1 MRQNLTKNV
10 FLSLHQIAGR
20 RFYSQKKNR
29 FSLILSGKKYKNK
42 QKTYPFFVLKTLMV
56 SVTKSNLI
64 PFYVIQDDRI
74 VFLEL
79 ERKLE
84 EISQEPQINPNLE
97 NQVSQKLIMSIPN
110 PNPQKTQVQ
119 KENRGQIQQRE
130 ETEIQKEREK
140 TQTQIEAEIRQRE
153 TEMEETQTQTETERK
168 QTETE
173 MEETEQTQTE
183 IQRGKIETEKEER
196 QTEKLRKEEV
206 TETRRT
212 KAKKLKQKKVL
223 KKKAPTG
230 SPSLTSHPVKTEE
243 RIQVLIKQVPSS
255 RQRLKL
261 EEDRLLLQKIRA
273 LVAQL
278 EEDPRQVQGK
288 KPAVRKNYE
297 GYKLVLFEV
306 SQDYGR
312 FISIFKYDEA
322 HLYGSQE

>member
-1 MRQNLTKNV
+1 M
-10 FLSLHQIAGR
+10 A
-20 RFYSQKKNR
+20 
-29 FSLILSGKKYKNK
+29 
-42 QKTYPFFVLKTLMV
+42 
-56 SVTKSNLI
+56 KSNLI
-64 PFYVIQDDRI
+64 PFHGIQDDRI

-97 NQVSQKLIMSIPN
+97 NQVSQKLITSIPN

-130 ETEIQKEREK
+130 ETEIQKERKKIQTQTEGEIRQRETEMEE

-168 QTETE
+168 MEETEQTQTETE
-173 MEETEQTQTE
+173 GKMEETEQTQTE

-206 TETRRT
+206 TETRRA
-212 KAKKLKQKKVL
+212 KVKKLKQKKVL

-255 RQRLKL
+255 RQMLKL

-288 KPAVRKNYE
+288 KPAVRKNILKGVNLSCLRYH
-297 GYKLVLFEV
+297 KTMVALFLL
-306 SQDYGR
+306 SNMMKP
-312 FISIFKYDEA
+312 IFLGHKNS
-322 HLYGSQE
+322 LFF

>member
-1 MRQNLTKNV
+1 M
-10 FLSLHQIAGR
+10 A
-20 RFYSQKKNR
+20 
-29 FSLILSGKKYKNK
+29 
-42 QKTYPFFVLKTLMV
+42 
-56 SVTKSNLI
+56 KSNLI
-64 PFYVIQDDRI
+64 PFHGIQDDRI

-97 NQVSQKLIMSIPN
+97 NQVSQKIIMSIPN
-110 PNPQKTQVQ
+110 PNPQKPKVQ

-130 ETEIQKEREK
+130 ETEIQKERKKIQTQTEGEIRQRETEMEE

-173 MEETEQTQTE
+173 QTQTE

-196 QTEKLRKEEV
+196 QTEKLRREEV

-255 RQRLKL
+255 RQRLEL
-261 EEDRLLLQKIRA
+261 EEDQLLLQKIRA

-288 KPAVRKNYE
+288 KPAVRKNILMGVNSSCLRYHKTMA
-297 GYKLVLFEV
+297 GLFLLTNMMMPKFLGHKN
-306 SQDYGR
+306 SSFMQ
-312 FISIFKYDEA
+312 IIIFDRI
-322 HLYGSQE
+322 

>member
-1 MRQNLTKNV
+1 M
-10 FLSLHQIAGR
+10 A
-20 RFYSQKKNR
+20 
-29 FSLILSGKKYKNK
+29 
-42 QKTYPFFVLKTLMV
+42 
-56 SVTKSNLI
+56 KSNLI
-64 PFYVIQDDRI
+64 PFHGIQDDRI

-84 EISQEPQINPNLE
+84 EISQEIKPNLAK
-97 NQVSQKLIMSIPN
+97 QVSLNPRTSILN
-110 PNPQKTQVQ
+110 PNPQKPQVQ

-130 ETEIQKEREK
+130 ETEIQKERKKIQTQTEGEIRQRETEMEE

-288 KPAVRKNYE
+288 KPSVRKNYE